1 MLGTKLEFPGG
12 GGEGQKKIFC
22 WGEVWIFSGTAY
34 IVGKIMVM
42 QS

>member
-12 GGEGQKKIFC
+12 GAKKIFC

-34 IVGKIMVM
+34 ILGKIMVM